1 MDLIGSLIPGYQP
14 PPRDSY
20 TTLVEGRVLTAPAS
34 VTQGLYF
41 TISQFDAEAHKW
53 GPAPWMPRV
62 EPVTEPDGMLVC
74 RILMP
79 AAGDRVLIGFTGD
92 DGGSPWVVAWWPAS
106 RGYENTNV

>member
-14 PPRDSY
+14 PVRQEY
-20 TTLVEGRVLTAPAS
+20 TTLVEGRVLTTPTA

-41 TISQFDAEAHKW
+41 TIRQFDDEAHRW

-62 EPVTEPDGMLVC
+62 EPIVEPDGLLVC

-79 AAGDRVLIGFTGD
+79 TVGARVLIGFVGD
-92 DGGSPWVVAWWPAS
+92 DGSSPWVVAWWPVTAT
-106 RGYENTNV
+106 YENTNV